1 MRTLEKMINIRRKG
15 LETHEDFLQCL
26 LAEDAVDKDRT
37 SSSNSSSSS
46 SSSSETPKKLTD
58 EEIQDNIL
66 TMIIAGDQNLQKF
79 NVVYTK
85 KGKRKYKML
94 S

>member
-15 LETHEDFLQCL
+15 LETHQDFLQCL

-46 SSSSETPKKLTD
+46 CETPNKLTD
-58 EEIQDNIL
+58 EEIKDNIL
-66 TMIIAGDQNLQKF
+66 TMIIAGDQNIQKF
-79 NVVYTK
+79 NVVFTE
-85 KGKRKYKML
+85 KGKKKI
-94 S
+94 

>member
-26 LAEDAVDKDRT
+26 LAADAVDKDRAP
-37 SSSNSSSSS
+37 SSSSS
-46 SSSSETPKKLTD
+46 SSSSETPRKLTD

-66 TMIIAGDQNLQKF
+66 TMIIAGDQNLQNSMLSPLKR
-79 NVVYTK
+79 
-85 KGKRKYKML
+85 GKRKYKIL
-94 S
+94 L

>member
-26 LAEDAVDKDRT
+26 LAEDAVDKDRA
-37 SSSNSSSSS
+37 SLS
-46 SSSSETPKKLTD
+46 SSSSETPKKFTD